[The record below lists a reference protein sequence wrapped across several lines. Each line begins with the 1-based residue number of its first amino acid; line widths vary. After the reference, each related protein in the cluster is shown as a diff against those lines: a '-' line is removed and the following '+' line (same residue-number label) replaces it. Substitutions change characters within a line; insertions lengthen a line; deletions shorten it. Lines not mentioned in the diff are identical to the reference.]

1 MEPLRADDAAAEAV
15 STAAVA
21 AERPRTRRDEIVEA
35 AARYFA
41 EHGYANAGM
50 RDIAEAVGM
59 RGASLYNHFHSK
71 EEILFAI
78 ALRMT
83 EDPQQDLLVL
93 DGEGGP
99 VQRLTA
105 LVEAH
110 VRRLARYR
118 VEHLVALRELSALT
132 PEHRR
137 VVTDYRKY
145 YQRRIR
151 DVIEAGARMGVFEVR
166 ASVRDRGARPDE
178 RHQLVAA

>member
-1 MEPLRADDAAAEAV
+1 MP
-15 STAAVA
+15 
-21 AERPRTRRDEIVEA
+21 TR
-35 AARYFA
+35 
-41 EHGYANAGM
+41 GM

-110 VRRLARYR
+110 VRRLRGTGWNTWWR
-118 VEHLVALRELSALT
+118 CGNC
-132 PEHRR
+132 RR
-137 VVTDYRKY
+137 
-145 YQRRIR
+145 
-151 DVIEAGARMGVFEVR
+151 
-166 ASVRDRGARPDE
+166 
-178 RHQLVAA
+178 